1 MEMVAGWFVCLG
13 LWGLGWILGAPA
25 TIGLLGALAFGS
37 TAIGSLGG
45 STVPAF
51 VAQAGVLLALTVLHR
66 NFWRDLSGVLESQP
80 LAYLICAIVVYA
92 VATSIIFPRLFADQ
106 TTVFVPVGAEIVEA
120 PLRPVSGNINRA
132 AYLVLDCLVF
142 LALCILLRQGRIAEV
157 RRGFLAFAAINA
169 ALGLIDVV
177 GKLVGMGDVLGPI
190 RTADYNMLTEQTAG
204 DFFRIMGGFPEPSA
218 YAAAG
223 ALPAIAFVFMDWRI
237 TKSRVSLTLALV
249 LLTLLL
255 FSTSSTAYASLGILL
270 SLYSM
275 SSLVSFL
282 RGRVYLHHVVMFAMG
297 WMAITLL
304 LAVYVLDE
312 RQMDPIVN
320 MLMNATVNKQLSGS
334 ALERGMWNAQSI
346 QNFLDTF
353 GVGVGLGSTRSSSWP
368 ISVIAQL
375 GVIGGV
381 AFAIAVGALAMGLLR
396 WNESEVSRL
405 SACASA
411 AGLAWIC
418 GSSFGGSG
426 ADPNMIFFAALA
438 TVSASMAERRGGTQ
452 PVGLP
457 RPRLASA
464 RGP

>member
-1 MEMVAGWFVCLG
+1 
-13 LWGLGWILGAPA
+13 
-25 TIGLLGALAFGS
+25 
-37 TAIGSLGG
+37 
-45 STVPAF
+45 
-51 VAQAGVLLALTVLHR
+51 
-66 NFWRDLSGVLESQP
+66 
-80 LAYLICAIVVYA
+80 
-92 VATSIIFPRLFADQ
+92 
-106 TTVFVPVGAEIVEA
+106 
-120 PLRPVSGNINRA
+120 
-132 AYLVLDCLVF
+132 
-142 LALCILLRQGRIAEV
+142 
-157 RRGFLAFAAINA
+157 
-169 ALGLIDVV
+169 
-177 GKLVGMGDVLGPI
+177 
-190 RTADYNMLTEQTAG
+190 
-204 DFFRIMGGFPEPSA
+204 
-218 YAAAG
+218 
-223 ALPAIAFVFMDWRI
+223 
-237 TKSRVSLTLALV
+237 
-249 LLTLLL
+249 
-255 FSTSSTAYASLGILL
+255 
-270 SLYSM
+270 
-275 SSLVSFL
+275 
-282 RGRVYLHHVVMFAMG
+282 
-297 WMAITLL
+297 
-304 LAVYVLDE
+304 
-312 RQMDPIVN
+312 
-320 MLMNATVNKQLSGS
+320 
-334 ALERGMWNAQSI
+334 MWNAQSI